1 MEIVSISLTMVV
13 WVMLMQAGFA
23 LVATGLCR
31 ARNAAQVISMNLLI
45 YVFSVLGFWVCGFAL
60 LSGGWSGTCGT
71 PVSQWSI
78 HLFGHSFGLMGT
90 SGFFLS
96 SPGTEPAAYSWF
108 FLLAVV
114 ISLAAVIP
122 AGVMAE
128 RWKMASVVMYGMVA
142 AALPLAVF
150 GHWVWGG
157 GWLAQLGQN
166 LGLGHGFVDFA
177 GSSVVHAAGGMIGLM
192 GAIAI
197 GPRLGK
203 YSRDGRPRPIA
214 GHNLVYV
221 VAGSLLLAAGWFG
234 FNVGPSFFTDASR
247 APIIA
252 VNTMLAS
259 AAGAAAA
266 CALVTVKFRKPDPSM
281 VCNGLLAGLV
291 AVSGSCPFVNPTGA
305 ILTGGVAGFL
315 VVHAVL
321 FFEGTM
327 KVDDPMGALSVHGVG
342 GTWGVL
348 SLGLVADGSFGAGW
362 NGAPEKAGVAGAFA
376 TLFGGPANDWG
387 QLGAQIIGALTCLIS
402 LGLVAWL
409 WFKVSARIVP
419 LRTRREDELGG
430 LDLPEVGAECYPDF
444 HLTDKGS
451 SRPE

>member
-1 MEIVSISLTMVV
+1 
-13 WVMLMQAGFA
+13 MQAGFA

-31 ARNAAQVISMNLLI
+31 AKNAAQVISTNLLI
-45 YVFSVLGFWVCGFAL
+45 FVLSVLGFWVCGFAI
-60 LSGGWSGTCGT
+60 LSGGWSGTLGL
-71 PVSQWSI
+71 PLSQWAVP
-78 HLFGHSFGLMGT
+78 LFGHPFGMIGT
-90 SGFFLS
+90 HGFFLS
-96 SPGTEPAAYSWF
+96 SAGADPGGYALF
-108 FLLAVV
+108 FLQAVV

-128 RWKMASVVMYGMVA
+128 RWKMANLVLYAMLA

-157 GWLAQLGQN
+157 GWLAQLGPN

-192 GAIAI
+192 GATAL

-203 YSRDGRPRPIA
+203 YARDGRPRPIA
-214 GHNLVYV
+214 GHNLLYV
-221 VAGSLLLAAGWFG
+221 VVGSLLLAVGWFG
-234 FNVGPSFFTDASR
+234 FNIGPSLFAAESR
-247 APIIA
+247 AQLIA
-252 VNTMLAS
+252 VNTMLAA

-266 CALVTVKFRKPDPSM
+266 GACVTVKFRKPDPSM

-291 AVSGSCPFVNPTGA
+291 AISGSCAFVNSVGAVITGA
-305 ILTGGVAGFL
+305 VAGLL
-315 VVHAVL
+315 VVYAVL

-342 GTWGVL
+342 GVWGVL
-348 SLGLVADGSFGAGW
+348 SLGLLADGSFGADW
-362 NGAPEKAGVAGAFA
+362 NGVQDKAGVSGAFA
-376 TLFGGPANDWG
+376 KVFGGPANDWG
-387 QLGAQIIGALTCLIS
+387 QLLAQIIGALSCLVFF
-402 LGLVAWL
+402 GLTAWL
-409 WFKVSARIVP
+409 WFKISNRIVP

-444 HLTDKGS
+444 HLTEKGS
-451 SRPE
+451 TRPE

>member
-1 MEIVSISLTMVV
+1 
-13 WVMLMQAGFA
+13 MLMQAGFA
-23 LVATGLCR
+23 LVATGLCQ
-31 ARNAAQVISMNLLI
+31 AKNAAHVISTNLLI
-45 YVFSVLGFWVCGFAL
+45 YVFSVLGFWACGFAF
-60 LSGGWSGTCGT
+60 LSGGWSGMPGL
-71 PVSQWSI
+71 PVSQWSA
-78 HLFGHSFGLMGT
+78 HLFGHSFGWLGT
-90 SGFFLS
+90 HGFFLC
-96 SPGTEPAAYSWF
+96 SPGSDPAVYAWF
-108 FLLAVV
+108 FFLAVV

-122 AGVMAE
+122 VGVMAE
-128 RWKMASVVMYGMVA
+128 RWKTGNVVLYGLVA
-142 AALPLAVF
+142 AAVPLAVF

-157 GWLAQLGQN
+157 GWLAQLGQT

-177 GSSVVHAAGGMIGLM
+177 GSSVIHAAGGMIGLM
-192 GAIAI
+192 GATAL

-203 YSRDGRPRPIA
+203 YARDGRPRPIA
-214 GHNLVYV
+214 GHNLVFV
-221 VAGSLLLAAGWFG
+221 VVGSLILAAGWFG
-234 FNVGPSFFTDASR
+234 FNVGPSFFTDAAR

-291 AVSGSCPFVNPTGA
+291 AISASSPFVNPAGAVLTGA
-305 ILTGGVAGFL
+305 VAGLL
-315 VVHAVL
+315 VVYAVL

-342 GTWGVL
+342 GVWGVL
-348 SLGLVADGSFGAGW
+348 SLGLMADGSYGTRW
-362 NGAPEKAGVAGAFA
+362 NGTPEKNGVAGAFA
-376 TLFGGPANDWG
+376 TLFGGAVGDLG
-387 QLGAQIIGALTCLIS
+387 QLGAQAIGALTCLIFM
-402 LGLVAWL
+402 GLAAWL
-409 WFKVSARIVP
+409 WFKVSNRFVP

-451 SRPE
+451 SRPD